1 MQDCNPI
8 DTPFVRGENLSK
20 EMGLKTSKEK
30 RKITNV
36 PYSNAIRSLTYATMC
51 TKLYISAML
60 LGWWVVTTKI
70 IEWCIGKQ

>member
-1 MQDCNPI
+1 MDNPI
-8 DTPFVRGENLSK
+8 DTSFAKGENLSK
-20 EMGLKTSKEK
+20 EICPKTSKEK

-60 LGWWVVTTKI
+60 LGW
-70 IEWCIGKQ
+70 

>member
-36 PYSNAIRSLTYATMC
+36 PYFSVVECLMYAAMC
-51 TKLYISAML
+51 TRLYMYIYISTML
-60 LGWWVVTTKI
+60 LGW
-70 IEWCIGKQ
+70 